1 MKVVVTGATGF
12 VGRYTV
18 KSLLDEGCEVISIT
32 TNKSITNDIMEMLK
46 GSELVYLNSLE
57 GVSERMIQNNCII
70 HCAWNNVQNALAPSH
85 YLHAFEQIKFIEKLA
100 AFKPKK
106 LIITGTC
113 YEFGLTTGSVSVSD
127 KTEPNTPYAQ
137 AKKFVHCAADKIIS
151 ESARIEFVWARLFY
165 MYGKGQ
171 HEKSIYSQLITAIE
185 NNEAAFD
192 MSKGEQLF
200 DYMKIEQVANN
211 LAYLV
216 QHKAP
221 KIVHVCNGYPTSLRS
236 LVESIVQEYNSSIAL
251 KLGCYPYRTQDSMA
265 LWGSE
270 SFDFQIKNVFEK

>member
-18 KSLLDEGCEVISIT
+18 KSLLDDGYEVISIT
-32 TNKSITNDIMEMLK
+32 TNKSITNDIMEMLE
-46 GSELVYLNSLE
+46 GSELVYVNSLE
-57 GVSERMIQNNCII
+57 GVLERVIQNNCII
-70 HCAWNNVQNALAPSH
+70 HCAWNNVQDTLAFSH
-85 YLHAFEQIKFIEKLA
+85 YFHAFEQIKFIEKLA

-113 YEFGLTTGSVSVSD
+113 SEFGLTTGPVSVSD
-127 KTEPNTPYAQ
+127 KTEPNTPYSQ

-151 ESARIEFVWARLFY
+151 DSAQIEFVWARLFY
-165 MYGKGQ
+165 MYGRGQ
-171 HEKSIYSQLITAIE
+171 HDKSIYSSLMKAIE
-185 NNEAAFD
+185 SNKADFD

-216 QHKAP
+216 QNKAP
-221 KIVHVCNGYPTSLRS
+221 KIVHVSNGYPTSLRS
-236 LVESIVQEYNSSIAL
+236 LVESIVQEYNSSITL
-251 KLGCYPYRTQDSMA
+251 NLGNYPYRMQDSMA
-265 LWGSE
+265 IWGSE
-270 SFDFQIKNVFEK
+270 SFDFQIKNFFKN